1 MDINLGENLK
11 TLRIRS
17 RRTLEDVAE
26 IIDVSRQSVSKWES
40 GESYPDIE
48 KSVRLSKLYN
58 VSLDALINKPL
69 EELIKRTEKGTDTF
83 SD

>member
-40 GESYPDIE
+40 GESYPDID
-48 KSVRLSKLYN
+48 KCVRLSKVYI
-58 VSLDALINKPL
+58 VSLDAL
-69 EELIKRTEKGTDTF
+69 F
-83 SD
+83 